1 MTLFVAQEMAPA
13 LGFAPSL
20 QLNGPLDTQVSED
33 VAENMLT
40 ALRESL
46 ANAARHSE
54 ASQVDVTVTVND
66 ELVLTVRDNGTGFT
80 PGGRR
85 SGLRNLE
92 ERALGLGGS
101 LTVGPSIDGQGAAD
115 HAGRGTEIIWRV
127 PLGKPG

>member
-1 MTLFVAQEMAPA
+1 
-13 LGFAPSL
+13 L
-20 QLNGPLDTQVSED
+20 QLHGPLDTQVSEE

-46 ANAARHSE
+46 SNAARHSG

-66 ELVLTVRDNGTGFT
+66 ELVLTVRDNGAGFT

-101 LTVGPSIDGQGAAD
+101 LTVDGT
-115 HAGRGTEIIWRV
+115 RGTEIIWRV
-127 PLGKPG
+127 PLGKRA